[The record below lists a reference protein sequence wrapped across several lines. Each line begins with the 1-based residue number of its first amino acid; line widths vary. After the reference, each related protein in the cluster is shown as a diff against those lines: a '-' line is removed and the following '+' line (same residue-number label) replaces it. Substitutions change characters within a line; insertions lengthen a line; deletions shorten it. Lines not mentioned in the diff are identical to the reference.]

1 MRSPDDFEVDLDAI
15 RSDLRDM
22 ERDTI
27 EQRKRLDEGRA
38 LQETHRLESE
48 VELEVPEPVA
58 EHVRAV
64 VQESAGMSVDERDL
78 FLYEALIAFEERT
91 TRYVF
96 PNGDVL
102 EAGPDGVV
110 FTSSSSSS
118 SSSSSDG

>member
-1 MRSPDDFEVDLDAI
+1 MQSPDDFEVDLSAI
-15 RSDLRDM
+15 RSALRDM

-27 EQRKRLDEGRA
+27 EQRKRLDQGRA
-38 LQETHRLESE
+38 LQKIHRLESE

-64 VQESAGMSVDERDL
+64 VRESAGMSVDERDL

-110 FTSSSSSS
+110 FTPA
-118 SSSSSDG
+118 SDG

>member
-1 MRSPDDFEVDLDAI
+1 MWSPDDFEVDLGAV

-22 ERDTI
+22 ERDLI
-27 EQRKRLDEGRA
+27 EQRKRLEQGHA
-38 LQETHRLESE
+38 LQENHRLESD

-58 EHVRAV
+58 DHVRAV
-64 VQESAGMSVDERDL
+64 VRESAGMSVDERDL

-96 PNGDVL
+96 PNEDVL

-110 FTSSSSSS
+110 FTPA
-118 SSSSSDG
+118 SDG

>member
-1 MRSPDDFEVDLDAI
+1 MQSPDDFEVDLSAI
-15 RSDLRDM
+15 RSDLSDM
-22 ERDTI
+22 ERDNF
-27 EQRKRLDEGRA
+27 EQRKRLDQGRA
-38 LQETHRLESE
+38 LQKIDRLESE

-64 VQESAGMSVDERDL
+64 VRESAGMSVDERDL

-110 FTSSSSSS
+110 FTPA
-118 SSSSSDG
+118 SDG

>member
-1 MRSPDDFEVDLDAI
+1 MWSPDDFEVDLGAV

-22 ERDTI
+22 ERDLI
-27 EQRKRLDEGRA
+27 EQRKRLEQGHA
-38 LQETHRLESE
+38 LQENHRLESD

-58 EHVRAV
+58 DHVRAV
-64 VQESAGMSVDERDL
+64 VRESAGMSVDERDL

-110 FTSSSSSS
+110 FSP
-118 SSSSSDG
+118 SSDR